1 MRSKAIELA
10 GFLAMTLALALGVT
24 AEPSEPEDTSHRV
37 AQGEGPGASHP

>member
-10 GFLAMTLALALGVT
+10 GFLALTLVLALGVT
-24 AEPSEPEDTSHRV
+24 AEPSEQGDTTRGV